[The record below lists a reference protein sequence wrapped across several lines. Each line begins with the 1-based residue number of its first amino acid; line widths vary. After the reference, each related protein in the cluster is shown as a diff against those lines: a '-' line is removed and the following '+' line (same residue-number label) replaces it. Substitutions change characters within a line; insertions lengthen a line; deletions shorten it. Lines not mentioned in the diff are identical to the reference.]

1 MKPCDNSILFF
12 LASGSSLSALKIV
25 AWHFSTYHHYS
36 NAISLLKKIKRHP
49 ELITT
54 DELGV
59 CKQAIEEL
67 FGSEVHQRVKL
78 GHNNS
83 VESRYSL
90 LNDFVRAKRGF
101 NKFSNIPKY
110 IIGWV

>member
-1 MKPCDNSILFF
+1 LNFLSQKFTNIFEKAFPCVFPYVRCCY
-12 LASGSSLSALKIV
+12 LK
-25 AWHFSTYHHYS
+25 S
-36 NAISLLKKIKRHP
+36 ISLLKKIKRHP